1 MKTMF
6 IDAAKKFYDIDF
18 KELESIKSSRIGLIA
33 SLQYIS
39 IIYSVKE
46 KLEKKGKKVFIARSK
61 GRLKYPGQIL
71 GCDISAAL
79 AVKDKVDIF
88 LLIGSGKFHALN
100 VASLG
105 KPVLIWQPG
114 SRPFMLPEEEIERLE
129 ARKKAGIAKFL
140 IAQKIGIIV
149 STKYGQEK
157 LSLALKMKEKLEKKG
172 KKAFIFV
179 SDLISKNDLENFS
192 VDVWINTAC
201 PNLIMDLPNTVNMD
215 VVSNYI

>member
-6 IDAAKKFYDIDF
+6 IEAARKFDNIDF
-18 KELESIKSSRIGLIA
+18 KELEGIKSSKIGLIA

-39 IIYSVKE
+39 IIYSVK
-46 KLEKKGKKVFIARSK
+46 KFLEKKGKKVFLAKSK

-71 GCDISAAL
+71 GCDVSAAL
-79 AVKDKVDIF
+79 AVRDKADIF

-105 KPVLIWQPG
+105 KPVLVWQPG
-114 SRPFMLPEEEIERLE
+114 SKPFMLPKEEIERME
-129 ARKKAGIAKFL
+129 ARKKAGISKFL
-140 IAQKIGIIV
+140 MAHKIGIIV

-157 LSLALKMKEKLEKKG
+157 LSWALKMKEKLEKKG
-172 KKAFIFV
+172 KKVFIFIA
-179 SDLISKNDLENFS
+179 DMISKNDLENFS

-201 PNLIMDLPNTVNMD
+201 PNLILDLPNTVNMNHIE
-215 VVSNYI
+215 NYL